1 MIRAPWVVVAAGA
14 VVVVLG
20 SALRPLVVADREPP
34 PVSVEAVAST
44 RLVCPDPI
52 ANALITSVVT
62 GFVAPGL
69 GGKRGAAGS
78 GGAAG
83 STGAAQLVTM
93 PPKGASQS
101 KAISVA
107 GRSQT
112 LSTSGMPLPPVVATG
127 IGSLAPGLTLDQFT
141 LGDQGRTR
149 GLAAMECVA
158 AGTDEWF
165 VGGGSG
171 VGRLSVVT
179 LTNPEDSPASVDVL
193 LFGPGGALPAPAGRG
208 VFVPGRGQVR
218 LSLSDLA
225 PGVAN
230 FVVHVETLSGRV
242 AAAVSDRLV
251 NGLIPR
257 GLEWVPRS
265 TGPSTRTIVSAI
277 PGKVSPVR
285 LSVLSPQHD
294 ATVRVRLITPSGT
307 FAPAGMAKLALSA
320 GRVEVI
326 DITSALRQQPV
337 AVELTSD
344 QPVVGGAW
352 YQLGDA
358 TGIAEFAYAAGAP
371 ELTGPAAVA
380 GLPIASGY
388 RHRLYLTNTGGK
400 QASVVVTVYD
410 DAGRSRTTTLRVAR
424 GSTQVWTVRPPTKR
438 TSGIFSM
445 VVTPSATSTH
455 IRGMRITSLPTGSGT
470 MAAGVT
476 LSPVRSKVVVP
487 EAQPNLAVS
496 AG

>member
-1 MIRAPWVVVAAGA
+1 MRRAPWAVVAAGA
-14 VVVVLG
+14 VVIVLG
-20 SALRPLVVADREPP
+20 SALRPLVVVDAEPP
-34 PVSVEAVAST
+34 PVSVEAVEST

-62 GFVAPGL
+62 GFVVPGL
-69 GGKRGAAGS
+69 GVGP
-78 GGAAG
+78 GGATG
-83 STGAAQLVTM
+83 SAGAAQLATM
-93 PPKGASQS
+93 PPKGASQK
-101 KAISVA
+101 KAITKA

-112 LSTSGMPLPPVVATG
+112 LSTSGTPLPPVVATG
-127 IGSLAPGLTLDQFT
+127 RGSLAPGLTMDQFT

-193 LFGPGGALPAPAGRG
+193 LFGPAGALPAPAGRG

-218 LSLSDLA
+218 LSLTDLA
-225 PGVAN
+225 PGVPD
-230 FVVHVETLSGRV
+230 FVVHVQTRSGRV

-257 GLEWVPRS
+257 GLEWIPRS
-265 TGPSTRTIVSAI
+265 TSPATRTIVSAI

-285 LSVLSPQHD
+285 LSVLSPERD

-307 FAPAGMAKLALSA
+307 FAPAGLANLTLSA
-320 GRVEVI
+320 GHVEVV
-326 DITSALRQQPV
+326 DITTSLRQQPV

-358 TGIAEFAYAAGAP
+358 TGLAEFAYAAGAP

-380 GLPIASGY
+380 GLPTASGY
-388 RHRLYLTNTGGK
+388 RHRLYLTNTGDK
-400 QASVVVTVYD
+400 QASVAVTVFD
-410 DAGRSRTTTLRVAR
+410 GAGRKRTTTLRVAR
-424 GSTQVWTVRPPTKR
+424 GTTQVWTVRPPTSR
-438 TSGIFSM
+438 TTGLFSM
-445 VVTPSATSTH
+445 VVTPSATSPH
-455 IRGMRITSLPTGSGT
+455 IRGMRITSLPAGSGT

-496 AG
+496 VG

>member
-1 MIRAPWVVVAAGA
+1 MRRAPWAVVATGA
-14 VVVVLG
+14 VVIVLG
-20 SALRPLVVADREPP
+20 SALRPLVVADAEPP
-34 PVSVEAVAST
+34 PVSVEAVEST

-69 GGKRGAAGS
+69 GVSPGGTTGS
-78 GGAAG
+78 A
-83 STGAAQLVTM
+83 GAAQLATM
-93 PPKGASQS
+93 PPKGASQK
-101 KAISVA
+101 KAITKA

-112 LSTSGMPLPPVVATG
+112 LSTSGTPLPPVVATG
-127 IGSLAPGLTLDQFT
+127 RGSLAPGLTMDQFT

-193 LFGPGGALPAPAGRG
+193 LFGPAGALPAPAGRG

-218 LSLSDLA
+218 LSLTDLA
-225 PGVAN
+225 PGVSD
-230 FVVHVETLSGRV
+230 FVVHVQTRSGRV

-257 GLEWVPRS
+257 GLEWIPRS
-265 TGPSTRTIVSAI
+265 TSPATRTIVSAI

-285 LSVLSPQHD
+285 LSVLSPERD

-307 FAPAGMAKLALSA
+307 FAPAGLANLTLSA
-320 GRVEVI
+320 GHVEVV
-326 DITSALRQQPV
+326 DITTSLRQQPV

-380 GLPIASGY
+380 GLPTASGY
-388 RHRLYLTNTGGK
+388 RHRLYLTNTGDK
-400 QASVVVTVYD
+400 QASVAVTVFD
-410 DAGRSRTTTLRVAR
+410 DAGRTRTTRLRVAR
-424 GSTQVWTVRPPTKR
+424 GTTQVWTVRPPASR
-438 TSGIFSM
+438 TTGIFSM

-455 IRGMRITSLPTGSGT
+455 IRGMRITSLPAGSGT

-476 LSPVRSKVVVP
+476 LSPVRSKVLVP

-496 AG
+496 VG